1 MAKETMSEHAVSNE
15 GVRVLLD
22 QDKGGRIMNRLIAAV
37 IIPIT
42 AALAMAACASSSAA
56 TPFPDPAVD
65 IPLAKAAGVQ
75 TAVLAGGCFWGVEGV
90 FEHVKGVTRVV
101 SGYSGG
107 QADTASYR
115 QVSSGRTGHAES
127 VQISYDPARI
137 SYGQLLKV
145 FFSVAHDP
153 TELDRQGPDT
163 GSQYRSAIFY
173 ANADQKRVA
182 DLYVSQLQKA
192 RAFSRPIVTQV
203 VPLKAFYDAEAY
215 HQDYLAHHP
224 DQPYIVINDL
234 PKITSLKR
242 QLPSL
247 YVGK

>member
-1 MAKETMSEHAVSNE
+1 MSKDAMSNE

-37 IIPIT
+37 IMPI
-42 AALAMAACASSSAA
+42 AMAAFASSSAA
-56 TPFPDPAVD
+56 TPLPDPAVD
-65 IPLAKAAGVQ
+65 IPLAKAAGAQ

-90 FEHVKGVTRVV
+90 FEHVRGVIRVV

-127 VQISYDPARI
+127 VQISYDPARV

-153 TELDRQGPDT
+153 TELNRQGPDT

-192 RAFSRPIVTQV
+192 RAFPRPIVTQV
-203 VPLKAFYDAEAY
+203 VPLKAFYDAEGY
-215 HQDYLAHHP
+215 HQDYLARHP

-234 PKITSLKR
+234 PKIANLKR

-247 YVGK
+247 YVDK